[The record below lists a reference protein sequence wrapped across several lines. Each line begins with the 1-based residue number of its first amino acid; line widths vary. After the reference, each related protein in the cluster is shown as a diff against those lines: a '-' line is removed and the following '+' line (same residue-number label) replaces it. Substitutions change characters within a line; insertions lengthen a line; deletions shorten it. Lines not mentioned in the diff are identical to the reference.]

1 MNRRGYRSSCRKL
14 LLDTSFLL
22 PIMGF
27 ETSNA
32 VMRAFEKLSLYT
44 LYYSDL
50 SLLEASWKVVKVVKG
65 SEEEVARIA
74 EGIRAIRKTMNHVS
88 IDEDSFKL
96 AVKMYKLGHRD
107 MVDNLLYSMAVTREL
122 KLLTV
127 DMELLE
133 FVEEHSLPRKHI
145 ITPSEIEQS

>member
-1 MNRRGYRSSCRKL
+1 MSRRSFRGDGRRL

-22 PIMGF
+22 PVIGF
-27 ETSNA
+27 ETSNT
-32 VMRAFEKLSLYT
+32 VMRAFEKLRLYT
-44 LYYSDL
+44 LYYTDL
-50 SLLEASWKVVKVVKG
+50 SLLEASWKIVKVVKKG
-65 SEEEVARIA
+65 EEEVARIA

-107 MVDNLLYSMAVTREL
+107 MVDNLLYSTAVTRRL

-127 DMELLE
+127 DTELLG
-133 FVEEHSLPRKHI
+133 FVEEHSLPREHI
-145 ITPSEIEQS
+145 ITPSQLE